1 MMVGRSAERSRL
13 VRLVADAK
21 AGRSRSL
28 VVRGEAGIGKTALL
42 EYAAGVAGGMRILRV
57 VGIESEAEIPFA
69 ALQLMLARDVG
80 RFDALPAPHAQ
91 ALRAAFGTGP
101 ASGDRLMVG
110 AATLTLLS
118 ELAGE
123 RPLLCL
129 FDDVQWFDRSSVDAL
144 LFAVRR
150 LHTDPVGAVFAVRDG
165 ERPFPASGIDDIR
178 LPRLGARD
186 SAELLA
192 TVGPLPQPVAD
203 RVLVE
208 SGGNPLAIV
217 ELARSGT
224 GTLPSPVAPLAAVG
238 RLEEHYRLQVR
249 ALPSRTRLALLLVAA
264 DHGCELWSFLAA
276 AGRLGLHADDLEPA
290 EHVGLVRVTSDA
302 VEFRHPLIRAAAYQE
317 APFARRLAAHR
328 ALADVLSDPRDADR
342 RAWHAATA
350 AGGTDDGVADE
361 LERAAERALARGAPA
376 AASRALERA
385 VKLSG
390 DAAVQARRLVAA
402 ARAAYDAGLLDHAA
416 TLAAGVTAMTGP
428 ATTGPATTDSATTD
442 PAPAGAEADGHTAD
456 GGPPAERA
464 VEDGAMAASVVEGD
478 ATTGSVVEG
487 EATDASVAWVQAEAA
502 WIRAQ
507 VAYERDSP
515 ARACALALDAA
526 TPVLTADPARAISV
540 LTEAVWCARDAA
552 DEGLLARCGERLGR
566 VRGGPPEVAGALAGF
581 VGLLSGRT
589 EEAVPPMR
597 DLLLAAR
604 DGAMDATL
612 EGLTAGFLG
621 VLIGADDLALKV
633 LDRQVATMRAQGA
646 LGWLPYV
653 QEPLALAQLV
663 TGGFRDAEA
672 NVAEAIS
679 LAEELGQDLQ
689 VIVLTAISSWLAAVR
704 GEVTTA
710 RQGAGLVLKHAG
722 RHGMAA
728 AQARWGLA
736 LIDLMAGD
744 PHAALDRLD
753 EVCAGPPGRDVTVR
767 AIADHVEAGVRAGDQ
782 DRARRHLARLESW
795 AEHTASPA
803 AEALLLRCAALL
815 DESRE
820 ARQRFEASLA
830 VDGCGPYDRARTQ
843 LAYGEW
849 LRRHRRPTSA
859 RTLLSQA
866 LATFDQIG
874 AHGWHARVRTELVAL
889 GGPVPPPDTAA
900 AEQLT
905 AQELQ
910 VVRRAALGLSN
921 REIAAQLFLS
931 PRTVGHHLYKAYPKL
946 GVSRRAELGRL
957 DL

>member
-42 EYAAGVAGGMRILRV
+42 EYAAGVADGMRILRV

-69 ALQLMLARDVG
+69 ALQLMLARDVE
-80 RFDALPAPHAQ
+80 RFDTLPAPHAQ
-91 ALRAAFGTGP
+91 ALRAAFGTGS

-123 RPLLCL
+123 GPLLCL
-129 FDDVQWFDRSSVDAL
+129 FDDVQWFDRSSADAL

-150 LHTDPVGAVFAVRDG
+150 LHTDPVAAVFAVRDG

-224 GTLPSPVAPLAAVG
+224 GALPSPVAPLAAVG
-238 RLEEHYRLQVR
+238 RLEEHYRLQVGT
-249 ALPSRTRLALLLVAA
+249 LPSRTRLALLLVAA

-276 AGRLGLHADDLEPA
+276 ADRLGLRADDLEPA
-290 EHVGLVRVTSDA
+290 EHLGLVRVTGEA

-317 APFARRLAAHR
+317 APFARRFAAHR

-350 AGGTDDGVADE
+350 AGGTDDVVADE

-385 VKLSG
+385 VQLTG
-390 DAAVQARRLVAA
+390 DPAVQARRLVTA

-416 TLAAGVTAMTGP
+416 TLAAAVTAMTGP
-428 ATTGPATTDSATTD
+428 ALAGAD
-442 PAPAGAEADGHTAD
+442 PAEG
-456 GGPPAERA
+456 
-464 VEDGAMAASVVEGD
+464 GAMSGN
-478 ATTGSVVEG
+478 
-487 EATDASVAWVQAEAA
+487 VAWIQAEAA

-515 ARACALALDAA
+515 ARACELALDAA

-552 DEGLLARCGERLGR
+552 DEGLLARCGDQLGR
-566 VRGGPPEVAGALAGF
+566 VRGGPPEVALALGGY
-581 VGLLSGRT
+581 VGLLTGRT
-589 EEAVPPMR
+589 EESVPPMR
-597 DLLLAAR
+597 DLLIAAG
-604 DGAMDATL
+604 DGGMDATL
-612 EGLTAGFLG
+612 EGLLAGFLG

-646 LGWLPYV
+646 LGWLPYA

-663 TGGFRDAEA
+663 TGRFRDAEA
-672 NVAEAIS
+672 NVAEALS
-679 LAEELGQDLQ
+679 LAAELGQDFQ
-689 VIVLTAISSWLAAVR
+689 VIVLTAISSWLTAVR
-704 GEVTTA
+704 GEVDTA
-710 RQGAGLVLKHAG
+710 RQQAELVLKHAG

-728 AQARWGLA
+728 AQATWALA

-744 PHAALDRLD
+744 PQAALDRLD

-767 AIADHVEAGVRAGDQ
+767 ATADHVEAGVRAGDQ
-782 DRARRHLARLESW
+782 DRARHHLPQLASW
-795 AEHTASPA
+795 AGHTASPA
-803 AEALLLRCAALL
+803 AEALLLRCTALL
-815 DESRE
+815 DDSRE
-820 ARQRFEASLA
+820 AQGRFEASLA
-830 VDGCGPYDRARTQ
+830 LDGCGPYDRARTQ

-859 RTLLSQA
+859 RTQLSQA

-874 AHGWHARVRTELVAL
+874 AYGWHARVRTELVAL
-889 GGPVPPPDTAA
+889 GGPVPPADTAA

-946 GVSRRAELGRL
+946 GVSRRAELSQL